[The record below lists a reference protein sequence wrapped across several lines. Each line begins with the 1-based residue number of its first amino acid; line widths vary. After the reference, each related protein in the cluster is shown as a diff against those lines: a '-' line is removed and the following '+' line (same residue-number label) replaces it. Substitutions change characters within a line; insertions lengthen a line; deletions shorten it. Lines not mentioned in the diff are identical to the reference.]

1 MSLEA
6 HNDSNLRCLVVQA
19 GQYRCAIPVE
29 RVRRV
34 VRALRV
40 FPLPASRPEL
50 LGLAEFSGEPLA
62 VLDLA
67 QLVNAPPGA
76 APAFPVTVVAWAG
89 PWAAREA
96 VGLAADAALDVIEVA
111 AGSWAEGTGGIVRGD
126 IAAEGTVVRLVD
138 LEAIGSNG

>member
-1 MSLEA
+1 MSPEA
-6 HNDSNLRCLVVQA
+6 HSDSELRCLVVQA

-50 LGLAEFSGEPLA
+50 LGLAEFSGEPLP

-67 QLVNAPPGA
+67 RLVNAPPGA
-76 APAFPVTVVAWAG
+76 TPEFPVTVVAWAG

-111 AGSWAEGTGGIVRGD
+111 PGSLAEGAGGVVRGD
-126 IAAEGTVVRLVD
+126 AAAKGAVVRLVD
-138 LEAIGSNG
+138 LEAIGSSG